1 MRASLFWP
9 AGVMILS
16 SEDGNISWKLNDL
29 IHASRRAAYRR
40 YESLEHSDKGQ
51 EFLPWTPTMLKLIDD
66 QIVEAGAVGEQTD
79 SVIDLPDE
87 KESLEPIIEEKL
99 VPEEEMISKI
109 QDSYQTG
116 FDEGKAATES
126 DLADKFLKLDKLL
139 EGFTSVKENLEDFH
153 SPLVKLSLAL
163 ANHLVRAEL
172 RLDGAAIEE
181 LVRQSLSAIESST
194 ENAVVVYL
202 AEEDFEH
209 ADNILGETYP
219 NVKFEIDHDLSSGSL
234 RVVMDGTAIED
245 LIENRLD
252 ALSDQL
258 FRSQNHLNTDRQQ
271 LLDSDINNGGE
282 KLINSDGEVSDPSD
296 TMISKPIAL
305 ADDEHDLK
313 NENLIDEMSS
323 PSFPEDSRVEITA
336 TEDSS
341 STSLEEVEFDSEN
354 NDDH

>member
-16 SEDGNISWKLNDL
+16 SEDGNVSWKLNDL
-29 IHASRRAAYRR
+29 IHASRRASYRR

-66 QIVEAGAVGEQTD
+66 QIVEAGTDEQQVD
-79 SVIDLPDE
+79 SAIDLPDE
-87 KESLEPIIEEKL
+87 KESLEPTVEEKL

-109 QDSYQTG
+109 QESYQRG

-126 DLADKFLKLDKLL
+126 DLADKFLKLNKLI
-139 EGFTSVKENLEDFH
+139 EGFTSFKENLDGFH

-172 RLDGAAIEE
+172 RLDGTAIEE

-194 ENAVVVYL
+194 ENSVVVYL

-234 RVVMDGTAIED
+234 RVVMDDTSIED

-258 FRSQNHLNTDRQQ
+258 FRSQNQLNPGRQQ
-271 LLDSDINNGGE
+271 LLGSDINNDGE
-282 KLINSDGEVSDPSD
+282 TLISPDEEVSDPSD
-296 TMISKPIAL
+296 TTISKPITS

-323 PSFPEDSRVEITA
+323 PPLPEESSAEITA
-336 TEDSS
+336 NEDGSGKAP
-341 STSLEEVEFDSEN
+341 EEVEFDSEN

>member
-16 SEDGNISWKLNDL
+16 SEDGNVSWKLNDL

-40 YESLEHSDKGQ
+40 YESLEHTDKGQ

-66 QIVEAGAVGEQTD
+66 QIVEAGAVDEQTD
-79 SVIDLPDE
+79 SVADLPDA

-126 DLADKFLKLDKLL
+126 DLADKFLKLDKLI

-181 LVRQSLSAIESST
+181 LIRQSLSAIESST

-219 NVKFEIDHDLSSGSL
+219 NVKFEIDHDLSAGSL
-234 RVVMDGTAIED
+234 RVVMDDTSIED

-258 FRSQNHLNTDRQQ
+258 FRSQNHLNPDRQQ
-271 LLDSDINNGGE
+271 PLDSDINNGGE
-282 KLINSDGEVSDPSD
+282 KLINSDGDVSDPSD
-296 TMISKPIAL
+296 AMISKPIAS

-323 PSFPEDSRVEITA
+323 PPFPEESRVEITA
-336 TEDSS
+336 TEDGS
-341 STSLEEVEFDSEN
+341 STPPEEVEFDSEN
-354 NDDH
+354 SDDH